1 MNQGMIRNLK
11 YQGRIM
17 GEMLLYTLLTTA
29 ALLVWQALTTPLSY
43 LAANLAVN
51 SVMFLIFAAF
61 IWSAGC
67 FLAMHT
73 SYMPYMLSMGSTR
86 KASFAV
92 CQLSKLIYAVGIL
105 VIGLIAN
112 GLIGMIAPEETLP
125 FTGSIIL
132 LVFSSTILFC
142 SMMEVVGIMAKR
154 YGKWGMIAYVIIC
167 MVLGGVVGGTVA
179 MSGSGT
185 LGDIAQHLI
194 HWSSGNGLLLAACGL
209 MLLLSDLSSLVCWR
223 IYRKIEV

>member
-17 GEMLLYTLLTTA
+17 GEMLLYTLLTA
-29 ALLVWQALTTPLSY
+29 AAMLVWQALTTPLSY

-51 SVMFLIFAAF
+51 SVLFLVFAAF

-73 SYMPYMLSMGSTR
+73 SYMPYMLAMGTTR

-92 CQLSKLIYAVGIL
+92 CQLSKLGYALGII

-112 GLIGMIAPEETLP
+112 GFIGALSSEEKLP

-132 LVFSSTILFC
+132 LVFCATIFFC

-154 YGKWGMIAYVIIC
+154 FGKWGMIAYVIIC
-167 MVLGGVVGGTVA
+167 MIMGGVVGGTVA
-179 MSGSGT
+179 MSGTGT
-185 LGDIAQHLI
+185 LADIAQHLI
-194 HWSSGNGLLLAACGL
+194 HWSSGNGLLFAACGL
-209 MLLLSDLSSLVCWR
+209 LLLLSALSTLLCWR